1 MKFFV
6 PLSKVEDA
14 ADGTVR
20 VVGIAS
26 TEATDSDGEIIKA
39 SAMDAALPD
48 YFRHGTGALREMHQP
63 IAAGTVDEADV
74 GKNGH
79 TTIMATVVDPIAIL
93 KVRTGVYK
101 GFSIGGRVTGR
112 DPDDRNI
119 ITGIRLSEISLVD
132 RPANAE
138 AVMSIYKLE
147 NAEADESETDPEKK
161 QLAVI
166 EPTVGELTVNKV
178 STGTIEVEPVETPAV
193 ETVAEAEAG
202 EPVQCWH
209 CGIGEHTHVAKAEAR
224 ACIGAQALA
233 KRNKPVEDAL
243 DALAKAE
250 AAAGIETPAVVETEV
265 KPEPEVEAEPVLI
278 SPQLDF
284 FAMAERLG
292 ELAKAGARN
301 STADQALIQT
311 MHDHSVA
318 LGAGCAP
325 DDDEV
330 AEAGKAQRA
339 DDLAKVTTER
349 DGLIAQFAAI
359 GPRLEELTKRLAV
372 VEAQPAT
379 PKYMLRAVDKT
390 EDGTTADPETT
401 EAAYLARL
409 DTMTPDQR
417 TNELMKLALRMP
429 TRISG

>member
-26 TEATDSDGEIIKA
+26 SEATDSDGEIIKA

-63 IAAGTVDEADV
+63 IAAGRVDEADV
-74 GKNGH
+74 GKNGQ

-101 GFSIGGRVTGR
+101 GFSIGGKVTGR
-112 DPDDRNI
+112 DPDDRSI

-138 AVMSIYKLE
+138 AIMNIYKLE
-147 NAEADESETDPEKK
+147 NAEADEAETDPEKK

-166 EPTVGELTVNKV
+166 EPAVGELTVNKV
-178 STGTIEVEPVETPAV
+178 STGTIEVEPPAAPAV
-193 ETVAEAEAG
+193 EAEAETD

-224 ACIGAQALA
+224 ACISGQALA
-233 KRNKPVEDAL
+233 KRNLPVDAAL

-250 AAAGIETPAVVETEV
+250 AAAGIETPAVVEIEA
-265 KPEPEVEAEPVLI
+265 KPEPEVDPEPVLI

-292 ELAKAGARN
+292 ELVKAGARN
-301 STADQALIQT
+301 STADQTLIQT
-311 MHDHSVA
+311 MHDHAVA

-325 DDDEV
+325 ND
-330 AEAGKAQRA
+330 EAGKAQQA
-339 DDLAKVTTER
+339 DDLAKVTSER

-379 PKYMLRAVDKT
+379 PKYMLRVVDKA
-390 EDGTTADPETT
+390 EDGGDEPDAD

-409 DTMTPDQR
+409 EKMSPDAR
-417 TNELMKLALRMP
+417 NNELMKLALRVP